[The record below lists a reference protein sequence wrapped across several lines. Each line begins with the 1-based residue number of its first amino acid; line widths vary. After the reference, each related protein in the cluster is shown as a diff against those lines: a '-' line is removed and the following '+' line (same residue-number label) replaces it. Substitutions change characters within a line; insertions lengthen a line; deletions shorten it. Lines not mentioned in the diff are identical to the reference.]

1 MHKSESCANLQTVR
15 NRMGATMIVMTTG
28 LSGLMALM
36 KQDAKSRVRPNTR
49 IPVVGLRPGRPRP
62 N

>member
-1 MHKSESCANLQTVR
+1 MA
-15 NRMGATMIVMTTG
+15 ATMIVMTTG
-28 LSGLMALM
+28 LTGLMALM

-49 IPVVGLRPGRPRP
+49 IPVVGLRPARPRP